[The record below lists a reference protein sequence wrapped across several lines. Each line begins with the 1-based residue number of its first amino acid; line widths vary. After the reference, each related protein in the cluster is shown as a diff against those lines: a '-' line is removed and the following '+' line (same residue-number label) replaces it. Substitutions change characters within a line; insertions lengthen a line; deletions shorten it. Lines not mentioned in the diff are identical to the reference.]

1 VDRALATEH
10 LAAAFGDVK
19 LSELPTVAELT
30 NLIAELEIELVRGLT
45 ETGFR
50 ADLLPLRRSA
60 WYLHG
65 IASTAETSRY
75 PAEQRRRAFAVSAH
89 VLDLLL
95 GDPAERGRIRMATA
109 FASQVGYHRADET
122 PNAAAVLRKLGDV
135 FTEPA
140 EFAESGD
147 VALTAGI
154 LFLGLDMT
162 TLNRHLRMWASAA
175 VGLTRGAQLEN
186 LDGTM
191 FGATQRLLRG
201 IAGLVSYLREGSTDA
216 LEAARAHLLLV
227 VRAEVGLSDLDTRWV
242 AGHLLALADGL
253 SASSVWAVLPP
264 DVPAAVKQAFTLD
277 RQPVLMLWP
286 PQRTLIAHP
295 TMSPL
300 SQATT
305 RLLVSLPT
313 SAGKTLLAQL
323 IICAH
328 TAQDDRDVCYVTP
341 LRSLGREMRQAL
353 RSRLRYLGRRLGP
366 DLPDGF
372 GAQDLVGGGTQ
383 DTDESLGQLPQ
394 VEVMTPERLMNALR
408 QSPEE
413 VLSRFG
419 LYIIDEAHFI
429 AQYGGRGLLLE
440 GLLSLL
446 DASDARLVL
455 LSGVM
460 GNAAS
465 LAAWTSGGQGEVLFT
480 DDWRAPRRLHVLTA
494 TEKIEE
500 SKTVVL
506 DRSGLVKK
514 TRYDLRARLAVRP
527 TSATEQHLV
536 TSNDAPV
543 GQLVIGAD
551 NRRVSGPGNTSPGY
565 VTTARTATLLLQAGS
580 LLMVVSKRDIARDAA
595 KVMAADL
602 EDDPRSQ
609 GLADALA
616 ARLGATH
623 PLIGCVRKGVAY
635 HHAGLP
641 VEVQEAVEDA
651 IRGETIKAVV
661 ATSTLTDGVNL
672 PVRTVVIATSEHK
685 DQDPRTRMSPAQLL
699 NAVGRAGRAGKES
712 EGWIV
717 LALQKAL
724 ERRDFDRL
732 TPAPSDLEVRS
743 TLAGDAALAA
753 LAEAEALVAQTQDA
767 ILQLPPDQETGGF
780 VNYVWFILHA
790 LELVPDLAKT
800 RTWQSIVT
808 RLFAFTQLPD
818 DLKVRWLK
826 IAEVVAA
833 RYALTPE
840 ASRHRWAQAG
850 TSLGSAAAI
859 ESIATA
865 LADHVQPPVVPGEL
879 TLDENV
885 VVLDERNLDETLGL
899 LADQDVYGQLLKLP
913 EATKNWRFRKT
924 PRGAVVEIA
933 AGPIVRDWIAGRDLT
948 ELADTHL
955 AEVADRVFRLEQIVD
970 GISEGVQHYLS
981 WTVGLVIA
989 QANDIL
995 LSRFSPVQLF
1005 ANTAAH
1011 LRYGVDT
1018 PLAIDLLVRDV
1029 KSRTLA
1035 RDLGRIARD
1044 RELDEAGLREY
1055 LSEQHIRG
1063 WRADLG
1069 ATPTDVLDLLQ
1080 YVQGGDRH
1088 KLGDMMATGSA
1099 TAQVRLGSGIPVP
1112 EPDAEA
1118 VAVTITASSDGDE
1131 LKILAE
1137 SGSVLGVVVARDHAG
1152 VAAVLDSGLLL
1163 DFSLRGTTVT
1173 ITRGVAGQLSF
1184 I

>member
-1 VDRALATEH
+1 MDRALATEH
-10 LAAAFGDVK
+10 LTGAFGDDQ
-19 LSELPTVAELT
+19 LSELPTVPELT
-30 NLIAELEIELVRGLT
+30 DLIAELEIELVRGLT

-50 ADLLPLRRSA
+50 ADLSPLRRSA

-65 IASTAETSRY
+65 IASTVETSRY
-75 PAEQRRRAFAVSAH
+75 PVDQRRRAFAVSAH

-95 GDPAERGRIRMATA
+95 ADPAETSRIRLATA
-109 FASQVGYHRADET
+109 FAAQVGYHRADES
-122 PNAAAVLRKLGDV
+122 PNASAVHRKLRDV
-135 FTEPA
+135 LTEPA
-140 EFAESGD
+140 GFTESAD
-147 VALTAGI
+147 VALHAGI

-162 TLNRHLRMWASAA
+162 TLNRHLRTWASTAA
-175 VGLTRGAQLEN
+175 ALTRGTQLDS

-191 FGATQRLLRG
+191 FGPTQRLLRG
-201 IAGLVSYLREGSTDA
+201 IADLVKYLREGSSDA
-216 LEAARAHLLLV
+216 LEAARGHLLLV

-242 AGHLLALADGL
+242 AAHLLALVDGL
-253 SASSVWAVLPP
+253 SESSVWAVLPP

-277 RQPVLMLWP
+277 RQPVLTLWP
-286 PQRTLIAHP
+286 PQRSLVAHP

-300 SQATT
+300 SQSTS
-305 RLLVSLPT
+305 RLLVSVPT

-353 RSRLRYLGRRLGP
+353 RSRLRYLDRRLGA

-372 GAQDLVGGGTQ
+372 GTQDLTSGGLQ
-383 DTDESLGQLPQ
+383 DTDEGAGQLPQ

-408 QSPEE
+408 QSPQD
-413 VLSRFG
+413 VLSRFS
-419 LYIIDEAHFI
+419 LFIIDEAHLI
-429 AQYGGRGLLLE
+429 AQSGGRGLLLE

-446 DASDARLVL
+446 DASGARLML

-465 LAAWTSGGQGEVLFT
+465 LAAWTSAGQGDVLFT
-480 DDWRAPRRLHVLTA
+480 DDWRAPRRLHVLA
-494 TEKIEE
+494 TTDKIEE
-500 SKTVVL
+500 SRTAVVRGRRGAT
-506 DRSGLVKK
+506 DK
-514 TRYDLRARLAVRP
+514 TRYDLRAHLAVRP

-536 TSNDAPV
+536 TSSDTPI

-551 NRRVSGPGNTSPGY
+551 NRRKTGNGNTSPAY
-565 VTTARTATLLLQAGS
+565 VTTARTATLLLRAGS
-580 LLMVVSKRDIARDAA
+580 LLMVVTQRATARDAA
-595 KVMAADL
+595 RVMAAELD
-602 EDDPRSQ
+602 DDPRSQ

-616 ARLGATH
+616 ARLGADH
-623 PLIGCVRKGVAY
+623 PLIDCVRKGVAY

-651 IRGETIKAVV
+651 IRNETLRAVV

-672 PVRTVVIATSEHK
+672 PVRTVVIATTEY
-685 DQDPRTRMSPAQLL
+685 DGQDPAQRMSAAQLL

-717 LALQKAL
+717 LALQKSL
-724 ERRDFDRL
+724 QSSDFDRL
-732 TPAPSDLEVRS
+732 TPATSDLEVRS
-743 TLAGDAALAA
+743 TLANDTALAA

-767 ILQLPPDQETGGF
+767 ILQLPPDRETGGF

-790 LELVPDLAKT
+790 LELVPDLANT
-800 RTWQSIVT
+800 RTWQGIVT

-818 DLKVRWLK
+818 DLKARWLRL
-826 IAEVVAA
+826 ADVVAA
-833 RYALTPE
+833 RYAQTPQ
-840 ASRHRWAQAG
+840 ASRRRWAQAG

-859 ESIATA
+859 ESMAA
-865 LADHVQPPVVPGEL
+865 VLADQVQLLGGLGER
-879 TLDENV
+879 T
-885 VVLDERNLDETLGL
+885 LDETLDV
-899 LADQDVYGQLLKLP
+899 LAEQDVYAQLLQLA
-913 EATKNWRFRKT
+913 EATRSWRFRMS
-924 PRGAVVEIA
+924 PRGVPVEVAADAV
-933 AGPIVRDWIAGRDLT
+933 VRDWISGRDFT

-955 AEVADRVFRLEQIVD
+955 TAVADSAFRLEQMVD

-995 LSRFSPVQLF
+995 LSRLSPLQLL
-1005 ANTAAH
+1005 ASTAAH

-1018 PLAIDLLVRDV
+1018 PLAIHLLVRDV
-1029 KSRTLA
+1029 KSRSLA

-1044 RELDEAGLREY
+1044 GGLDEAGMREY

-1063 WRADLG
+1063 WRAGLG

-1088 KLGDMMATGSA
+1088 KLGEMMATGSV
-1099 TAQVRLGSGIPVP
+1099 TAQARLSGEPFPEPAEPVP
-1112 EPDAEA
+1112 
-1118 VAVTITASSDGDE
+1118 VTIIASVDGDE
-1131 LKILAE
+1131 LSIIALD
-1137 SGSVLGVVVARDHAG
+1137 GSVLGVVVARGHAG

-1163 DFSLRGTTVT
+1163 DFSLHGTTVT
-1173 ITRGVAGQLSF
+1173 MTRAAAGQLSF
-1184 I
+1184 T

>member
-1 VDRALATEH
+1 VDRALAAEH
-10 LAAAFGDVK
+10 LNAAFGDVQ

-30 NLIAELEIELVRGLT
+30 DLIAELEIELVRGLT

-50 ADLLPLRRSA
+50 ADLSPLRRTA

-75 PAEQRRRAFAVSAH
+75 PLQQRRRAFAVSAH

-95 GDPAERGRIRMATA
+95 EDPAETGRVRLSTV
-109 FASQVGYHRADET
+109 FAAQVGYHRADES
-122 PNAAAVLRKLGDV
+122 PNAGAVHRKMRDGLSEPPE
-135 FTEPA
+135 FTDG
-140 EFAESGD
+140 GD
-147 VALTAGI
+147 VALHAGI
-154 LFLGLDMT
+154 MFLGLDMT
-162 TLNRHLRMWASAA
+162 TLNRRLRTWATTAA
-175 VGLTRGAQLEN
+175 ALTRGAQLN
-186 LDGTM
+186 SLDGTM
-191 FGATQRLLRG
+191 FGPTQRLLRG
-201 IAGLVSYLREGSTDA
+201 ISDLVRYLREGSTDA
-216 LEAARAHLLLV
+216 LEAARGHLLLV
-227 VRAEVGLSDLDTRWV
+227 VAGEVGLSDLDTRWV

-277 RQPVLMLWP
+277 RQPVLTLWP
-286 PQRTLIAHP
+286 PQRSLVAHP

-300 SQATT
+300 SQATS

-328 TAQDDRDVCYVTP
+328 TAQDDLDVCYVTP
-341 LRSLGREMRQAL
+341 LRSLGREIRQAL
-353 RSRLRYLGRRLGP
+353 RSRLRYLGRGLGA

-372 GAQDLVGGGTQ
+372 GAQDLISASLM
-383 DTDESLGQLPQ
+383 DTDESSGQLPQ

-408 QSPEE
+408 QSPQE
-413 VLSRFG
+413 VLSRFS
-419 LYIIDEAHFI
+419 LFIIDEAHLI
-429 AQYGGRGLLLE
+429 AQSGGRGLLFE

-446 DASDARLVL
+446 DASGARLML

-465 LAAWTSGGQGEVLFT
+465 LAAWTSAGQGEVLFT
-480 DDWRAPRRLHVLTA
+480 DEWRAPRRLHVLTA
-494 TEKIEE
+494 TDKIEE
-500 SKTVVL
+500 SRAVVPGRRGAA
-506 DRSGLVKK
+506 DK
-514 TRYDLRARLAVRP
+514 TRYNLRARLAVRP
-527 TSATEQHLV
+527 TSATERHLV
-536 TSNDAPV
+536 TSNDTPI
-543 GQLVIGAD
+543 GQLVLGSD
-551 NRRVSGPGNTSPGY
+551 NKRRTGSGNTSPAY
-565 VTTARTATLLLQAGS
+565 VTTARTAALLLRAGS
-580 LLMVVSKRDIARDAA
+580 LLMVVSQRATARDAA
-595 KVMAADL
+595 KVMAAELD
-602 EDDPRSQ
+602 DDPRSQ

-616 ARLGATH
+616 ARLGANH
-623 PLIGCVRKGVAY
+623 PLIGTVRKGVAY

-651 IRGETIKAVV
+651 IRSETIRAVV

-672 PVRTVVIATSEHK
+672 PVRTVVIATTEYEG
-685 DQDPRTRMSPAQLL
+685 QDPGQRMSAAQLL

-717 LALQKAL
+717 LALQKTLASS
-724 ERRDFDRL
+724 DFGRL

-743 TLAGDAALAA
+743 TLAQDDALAA
-753 LAEAEALVAQTQDA
+753 LAEAEVLVAQTQDA
-767 ILQLPPDQETGGF
+767 IMQLPPDRETGGF

-790 LELVPDLAKT
+790 LDLVPDLANT
-800 RTWQSIVT
+800 RTWRDIVT
-808 RLFAFTQLPD
+808 RLFAFTQLPE
-818 DLKVRWLK
+818 DLKARWLEL
-826 IAEVVAA
+826 ADVVAA
-833 RYALTPE
+833 RYAQTPE
-840 ASRHRWAQAG
+840 ASRRRWAQAG

-859 ESIATA
+859 ESIATS
-865 LADHVQPPVVPGEL
+865 LADRAQLVAGS
-879 TLDENV
+879 
-885 VVLDERNLDETLGL
+885 DERRLDETLDL
-899 LADQDVYGQLLKLP
+899 LVEQDVYAQLLHLP
-913 EATKNWRFRKT
+913 EGAKHWRFRSS
-924 PRGAVVEIA
+924 PRGAPLEVA
-933 AGPIVRDWIAGRDLT
+933 ADTVVRDWISGRDLT

-955 AEVADRVFRLEQIVD
+955 GEVADPAFRLEQMVD

-995 LSRFSPVQLF
+995 LSRLSPVQLLPS
-1005 ANTAAH
+1005 TAAH

-1044 RELDEAGLREY
+1044 KELDEAGLREY

-1063 WRADLG
+1063 WRTNLG

-1080 YVQGGDRH
+1080 YVQGGNRH
-1088 KLGDMMATGSA
+1088 KLGEMMATGSV
-1099 TAQVRLGSGIPVP
+1099 TAQGRLNGDEIDELRP
-1112 EPDAEA
+1112 
-1118 VAVTITASSDGDE
+1118 VTIVASGDGDE
-1131 LKILAE
+1131 LNIVAE
-1137 SGSVLGVVVARDHAG
+1137 DGSKLGVIVARDHAG

-1163 DFSLRGTTVT
+1163 DFHLQGTTVT
-1173 ITRGVAGQLSF
+1173 MTRAAAGQLSF
-1184 I
+1184 T